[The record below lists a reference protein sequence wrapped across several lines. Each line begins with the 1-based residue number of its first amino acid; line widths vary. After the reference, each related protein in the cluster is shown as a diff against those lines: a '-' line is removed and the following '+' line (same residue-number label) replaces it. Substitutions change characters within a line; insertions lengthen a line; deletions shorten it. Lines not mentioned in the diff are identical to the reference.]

1 MTSTT
6 PKTAEDNTR
15 VKVMVQKRINEL
27 NQVIE
32 DAKQKKLKLAAMRNR
47 KANNQN
53 DLQSLLDQVGKLSE
67 AS

>member
-1 MTSTT
+1 
-6 PKTAEDNTR
+6 
-15 VKVMVQKRINEL
+15 MVQKRINEL